1 MVFLGIYTALYDYEP
16 QGDNELSIQEGEILY
31 VIEKSD
37 ADDWWKAKKRATAE
51 DEEEPVGLIPNNYV
65 EEVSRMSSKIQCS
78 PGEVM
83 SSESLWKLLS
93 SGGYLF
99 KARDPYFETCAVT
112 DRWWELGATN
122 SQRQS
127 TLRLYAAD

>member
-37 ADDWWKAKKRATAE
+37 ADNWWKAKKRATAE

-65 EEVSRMSSKIQCS
+65 EEVSQMSIGSQVIRRSCGPFVCCFVVALPS
-78 PGEVM
+78 PGLEV
-83 SSESLWKLLS
+83 S
-93 SGGYLF
+93 F
-99 KARDPYFETCAVT
+99 KAY
-112 DRWWELGATN
+112 N
-122 SQRQS
+122 SE
-127 TLRLYAAD
+127 